1 MYFYRYKLL
10 KKRNYYIKTLIIIS
24 ALALVGL
31 ICIQSYWMING
42 IEQQKKHHQNI
53 IKLSLAE
60 IAKEVEKHETI
71 KKAERSSGLIQPL
84 NPTNSDPYL
93 TNQITEILKLQD
105 SLIKENKL
113 QISEQN
119 VQRNLQLKNLFKDFT
134 SIVFTETIK
143 DRISKKDFEKI
154 LSETLIKNEV
164 FTDYVYSIF
173 NENGEYQY
181 ANTDDINQLKSLS
194 TSDYVIEL
202 FPNDFFKSNISL
214 HLFFPK
220 EDQFIFQSMWV
231 LLLLSIVFLLIIIGA
246 FYFNISTIYKQKK
259 ISTIKTDFIN
269 NMTHELKTP
278 ISTISLACEALND
291 EDLSNSVEKRNRFIN
306 TIAEENKRIGSLV
319 ENVLQSAVIEKED
332 LELKIEL
339 LDLNTIIKKAIKNIE
354 LQLNKKNGEIS
365 LDLKANNTLIEADKI
380 HITNVIYN
388 LLDNAIKYAKGSP
401 VVKIESSDV
410 INGVI
415 IKIKDNGI
423 GIAKEHQLKIFEKL
437 YRVPTGDIHNVKGF
451 GLGLSYV
458 KSIIEKLKGNIK
470 VESNLGD
477 GSTFII
483 ELIAAKQTIQ

>member
-10 KKRNYYIKTLIIIS
+10 KKRNYYIKTLIVIS

-119 VQRNLQLKNLFKDFT
+119 VQQNLQLKNLFKDLT
-134 SIVFTETIK
+134 SIVFVETIK

-181 ANTDDINQLKSLS
+181 TNTDDINQLKSLS

-202 FPNDFFKSNISL
+202 FPNDFFKSNISP

-231 LLLLSIVFLLIIIGA
+231 LLILSIVFLLIIIGA

-291 EDLSNSVEKRNRFIN
+291 EDLSNSAEKRNRFIN

-319 ENVLQSAVIEKED
+319 ENVLQSAVIEKEA

-388 LLDNAIKYAKGSP
+388 LLDNAIKYAKGRP

-470 VESNLGD
+470 VESNLSD

-483 ELIAAKQTIQ
+483 ELIAAKQTI

>member
-1 MYFYRYKLL
+1 M

-93 TNQITEILKLQD
+93 NDQITEILKLQD

-119 VQRNLQLKNLFKDFT
+119 IQQNLQLKNLFKDLT
-134 SIVFTETIK
+134 SIVFVETIK

-291 EDLSNSVEKRNRFIN
+291 EDLSNSAEKRNRFIN

-388 LLDNAIKYAKGSP
+388 LLDNAIKYAKGRP

-458 KSIIEKLKGNIK
+458 KSIIDKLKGNIK
-470 VESNLGD
+470 VESNLND

>member
-1 MYFYRYKLL
+1 VYFYRYKLL
-10 KKRNYYIKTLIIIS
+10 KKRNYYIKTLIVIS

-31 ICIQSYWMING
+31 ICIQSYWIKG

-119 VQRNLQLKNLFKDFT
+119 VQRNLQLKNLFKDLT
-134 SIVFTETIK
+134 SIVFVETIK

-214 HLFFPK
+214 HLFFPE
-220 EDQFIFQSMWV
+220 EDQFIFKSMWV

-291 EDLSNSVEKRNRFIN
+291 EDLSNSAEKRNRFIN

-319 ENVLQSAVIEKED
+319 ENVLQSAVIEKEA

-339 LDLNTIIKKAIKNIE
+339 LDLNTIIKKAIRNIE

-401 VVKIESSDV
+401 IVKIESSDV

-483 ELIAAKQTIQ
+483 ELIAAKQIIQ

>member
-1 MYFYRYKLL
+1 
-10 KKRNYYIKTLIIIS
+10 
-24 ALALVGL
+24 
-31 ICIQSYWMING
+31 MING

-93 TNQITEILKLQD
+93 NDQITEILKLQD

-119 VQRNLQLKNLFKDFT
+119 IQQNLQLKNLFKDLT
-134 SIVFTETIK
+134 SIVFVETIK

-291 EDLSNSVEKRNRFIN
+291 EDLSNSAEKRNRFIN

-388 LLDNAIKYAKGSP
+388 LLDNAIKYAKGRP

-458 KSIIEKLKGNIK
+458 KSIIDKLKGNIK
-470 VESNLGD
+470 VESNLND

>member
-1 MYFYRYKLL
+1 MYFYKYKLL
-10 KKRNYYIKTLIIIS
+10 KKRNYYIKTLIVIS

-93 TNQITEILKLQD
+93 NNQITEILKLQD
-105 SLIKENKL
+105 SLIKKNKL

-119 VQRNLQLKNLFKDFT
+119 VQQNLQLKNLFKDLT
-134 SIVFTETIK
+134 SIVFVETIK

-259 ISTIKTDFIN
+259 ISTI
-269 NMTHELKTP
+269 
-278 ISTISLACEALND
+278 
-291 EDLSNSVEKRNRFIN
+291 NSYCSFFF
-306 TIAEENKRIGSLV
+306 
-319 ENVLQSAVIEKED
+319 
-332 LELKIEL
+332 
-339 LDLNTIIKKAIKNIE
+339 
-354 LQLNKKNGEIS
+354 
-365 LDLKANNTLIEADKI
+365 
-380 HITNVIYN
+380 
-388 LLDNAIKYAKGSP
+388 
-401 VVKIESSDV
+401 
-410 INGVI
+410 
-415 IKIKDNGI
+415 
-423 GIAKEHQLKIFEKL
+423 AKEPSPSE
-437 YRVPTGDIHNVKGF
+437 RKG
-451 GLGLSYV
+451 
-458 KSIIEKLKGNIK
+458 
-470 VESNLGD
+470 
-477 GSTFII
+477 
-483 ELIAAKQTIQ
+483 A

>member
-93 TNQITEILKLQD
+93 NDQITEILKLQD

-119 VQRNLQLKNLFKDFT
+119 IQQNLQLKNLFKDLT
-134 SIVFTETIK
+134 SIVFVETIK

-291 EDLSNSVEKRNRFIN
+291 EDLSNSAEKRNRFIN

-388 LLDNAIKYAKGSP
+388 LLDNAIKYAKGRP

-458 KSIIEKLKGNIK
+458 KSIIDKLKGNIK
-470 VESNLGD
+470 VESNLND

>member
-1 MYFYRYKLL
+1 
-10 KKRNYYIKTLIIIS
+10 
-24 ALALVGL
+24 
-31 ICIQSYWMING
+31 MING

-93 TNQITEILKLQD
+93 NDQITEILKLQD

-119 VQRNLQLKNLFKDFT
+119 IQQNLQLKNLFKDLT
-134 SIVFTETIK
+134 SIVFVETIK

-214 HLFFPK
+214 HLFFPR

-291 EDLSNSVEKRNRFIN
+291 EDLSNSAEKRNRFIN

-388 LLDNAIKYAKGSP
+388 LLDNAIKYAKGRP

-458 KSIIEKLKGNIK
+458 KSIIDKLKGNIK
-470 VESNLGD
+470 VESNLND